1 MWGKNEEGQ
10 PAPVRTPSSTTTSA
24 AGASMPVVSERATVL
39 GKTMKLVADLVSE
52 EELYVDGE
60 FEGSL
65 ELRNRLTIGPNGK
78 VQANI
83 KALEVVVFG
92 RVRGNVETEQRI
104 SLRAGA
110 SFVGDIKTAGIVIE
124 DGAYFKGGIDI
135 SRTEPAKASANPPTP
150 GKRQEASVAG
160 SR

>member
-1 MWGKNEEGQ
+1 
-10 PAPVRTPSSTTTSA
+10 
-24 AGASMPVVSERATVL
+24 
-39 GKTMKLVADLVSE
+39 MKLVGDVVSD

-60 FEGSL
+60 LEGTL
-65 ELRNRLTIGPNGK
+65 ELRHRLTVGPNGK
-78 VQANI
+78 VQASI
-83 KALEVVVFG
+83 KAREVIVFG
-92 RVRGNVETEQRI
+92 SVRGNVEAEQRI

-110 SFVGDIKTAGIVIE
+110 NFVGDIKTAGIVIE

-135 SRTEPAKASANPPTP
+135 SRTESAKGAGANPPSP